1 MVSFFKYRHKNH
13 NGGIIVNLLL
23 HKNAVIINYLSR
35 SCMEQMYECRGPDG
49 RQNFGHEHEQYI
61 NILVRINNTWYQMI
75 LNYTHPYIYIY
86 MHLLSIQHHEGVE

>member
-35 SCMEQMYECRGPDG
+35 SCMEQMYECRHCW
-49 RQNFGHEHEQYI
+49 RMSY
-61 NILVRINNTWYQMI
+61 WYQHVSAGQI
-75 LNYTHPYIYIY
+75 GAGTNVPVQQGGHV
-86 MHLLSIQHHEGVE
+86 SAS